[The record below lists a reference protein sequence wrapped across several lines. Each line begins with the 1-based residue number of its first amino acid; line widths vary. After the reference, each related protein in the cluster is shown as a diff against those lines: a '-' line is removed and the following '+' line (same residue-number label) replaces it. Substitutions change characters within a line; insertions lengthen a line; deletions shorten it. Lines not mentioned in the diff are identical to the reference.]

1 MRFNTATNLQR
12 LIIVYP
18 FLAPTLLVKELLDA
32 FTQACQ
38 VFYAALPINLV
49 YSHRSVCECKE
60 REKEG
65 RKLGKKRVSEGEKG
79 NE

>member
-12 LIIVYP
+12 MIIVYP

-38 VFYAALPINLV
+38 VFYAALPIWCTATGV
-49 YSHRSVCECKE
+49 CVSVR